1 MNGMVRRRL
10 GQKWRMKSLIGNH
23 VAKNGSF
30 LKMIHRLF
38 LGQTTVQS
46 TLALHWSSGFTLALS
61 VPVKNLKSVERL
73 FKQRFFKTGEW
84 SRQERATHLCFQ
96 KLSGET
102 GRAWQAGLRSAST
115 SILAPAAIVAL
126 VEPYRLA
133 PWHRTDLQR
142 MAVAMPSLYENTTNK
157 GPIIQHAALQ
167 VIHNE
172 RLRQLGSRRDI
183 LSISRERQRI
193 RAREQERTEAY
204 SATLPNP
211 TPVSTDEAGFIQ
223 RQTVSKMGMRRR
235 ETVYRSHCQV
245 HTPSIVR
252 HNIRQ
257 ILTRMKMLCNPN
269 GEKATMA
276 PISSKYL
283 FATLI
288 ADTPARFRRRMKN
301 RLAKGYFEKRRQSQV
316 FKRELVETSHEKQI
330 TVLHGEKKNSSRS
343 DLSTTRTGLS
353 LVTHEK
359 RQALVPKEGLRSVTM
374 RADRTMR
381 GDRHTVQQDIRF
393 VHKQDTSAFLAV
405 KEMKQTLTPTPTC
418 NTETTTA
425 QSEAE
430 VTSLVEKALRGW
442 QKQMLN
448 PKRLTRQTERSLTR
462 QLLKERDRVGR

>member
-1 MNGMVRRRL
+1 
-10 GQKWRMKSLIGNH
+10 
-23 VAKNGSF
+23 
-30 LKMIHRLF
+30 
-38 LGQTTVQS
+38 
-46 TLALHWSSGFTLALS
+46 
-61 VPVKNLKSVERL
+61 
-73 FKQRFFKTGEW
+73 
-84 SRQERATHLCFQ
+84 
-96 KLSGET
+96 
-102 GRAWQAGLRSAST
+102 
-115 SILAPAAIVAL
+115 
-126 VEPYRLA
+126 
-133 PWHRTDLQR
+133 
-142 MAVAMPSLYENTTNK
+142 
-157 GPIIQHAALQ
+157 
-167 VIHNE
+167 
-172 RLRQLGSRRDI
+172 
-183 LSISRERQRI
+183 
-193 RAREQERTEAY
+193 
-204 SATLPNP
+204 
-211 TPVSTDEAGFIQ
+211 
-223 RQTVSKMGMRRR
+223 
-235 ETVYRSHCQV
+235 
-245 HTPSIVR
+245 
-252 HNIRQ
+252 
-257 ILTRMKMLCNPN
+257 MKMLCNPN

-330 TVLHGEKKNSSRS
+330 TVLHGEKKNSTRS

-359 RQALVPKEGLRSVTM
+359 RQGLVPKEGLRSVTM

-381 GDRHTVQQDIRF
+381 GDRHPLQQDIRF

-405 KEMKQTLTPTPTC
+405 KEMKQTLTPTC